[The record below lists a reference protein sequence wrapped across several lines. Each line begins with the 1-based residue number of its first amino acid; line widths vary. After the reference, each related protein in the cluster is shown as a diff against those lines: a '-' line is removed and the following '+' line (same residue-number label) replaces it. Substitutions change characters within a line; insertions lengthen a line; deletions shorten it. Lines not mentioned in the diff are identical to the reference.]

1 MMENKLFKYIEFLLP
16 QYNCVIIPDF
26 GGFIVNIEPA
36 HIDEDGTIAPPTYRI
51 SFNQDLKHNDGL
63 LASHIQ
69 QKEEMSYETA
79 CLTIK
84 KYVEEI
90 KKDCAQKGFLS
101 CEKLGQLT
109 ADESGNL
116 SFIPNQSNVHP
127 QLIGLSSV
135 HLPLLS
141 QIDHDIRREKRNI
154 SLKYTIGTVAAAAAA
169 ILLLIGP
176 SVKIGSITDT
186 KDRQQ
191 ANFVHTLVQRQS
203 KAQVANT
210 VQFEAAKNRIIAMPE
225 KKAVTA
231 NAIQESSIR
240 TTPLKNIDNTSNVAH
255 SSLPDSFD
263 ISEEN
268 VRTSRTYYI
277 IVGGEETKEQAN
289 RLLAKI
295 QSEEFPAANIVE
307 SADRF
312 RIYVKAFEDK
322 TKAEGYLEK
331 FRKENPRHK
340 AAWLFSM
347 RNR

>member
-1 MMENKLFKYIEFLLP
+1 MMKNKLFKYIEFLLP

-36 HIDEDGTIAPPTYRI
+36 HTDEEGTITPPAYRI

-69 QKEEMSYETA
+69 QKENMSYETA
-79 CLTIK
+79 CLAIK

-101 CEKLGQLT
+101 CDKLGQLRT
-109 ADESGNL
+109 DGSGNL

-127 QLIGLSSV
+127 QLIGLSAV

-141 QIDHDIRREKRNI
+141 QIDHELRREKRNI
-154 SLKYTIGTVAAAAAA
+154 SLKYAIGSVAAAAAA

-176 SVKIGSITDT
+176 SIKIDSITDT
-186 KDRQQ
+186 QDHQQ
-191 ANFVHTLVQRQS
+191 ANFVHTLIQRQS
-203 KAQVANT
+203 TAANT
-210 VQFEAAKNRIIAMPE
+210 AQFESVKNRISTMPE
-225 KKAVTA
+225 KKVATA

-240 TTPLKNIDNTSNVAH
+240 TTPLKNIENNNTIISN
-255 SSLPDSFD
+255 SSSESFD
-263 ISEEN
+263 ISDSN
-268 VRTSRTYYI
+268 VKASRTYYI
-277 IVGGEETKEQAN
+277 IVGGEESKEQAN

-295 QSEEFPAANIVE
+295 QSEDFPAANIVE
-307 SADRF
+307 SAERF
-312 RIYVKAFEDK
+312 RIYVRAFEDK
-322 TKAEGYLEK
+322 AKAEKYLEK
-331 FRKENPRHK
+331 FRKENPRHQT
-340 AAWLFSM
+340 AWLFSM